1 MIKWLFNPRI
11 NFDVSVFSLVLLTS
25 LLSHSCQG
33 QTEQKRE
40 IERVIV
46 PYNFKKWIITYAEDT
61 RFSYNYY
68 YTANWNNFE
77 YPGYKYGEELLL
89 SSQLARSN
97 KYLKNHYINPE
108 DGPVLSFEEQAQ
120 NTMPDHH
127 ERNFLQLI
135 RRASFGFEKDVYIT
149 FQTLVYVDSV
159 PTKNEVF
166 LLKQLP
172 DKTVKIATR
181 LPEEGKHWLEF
192 WTQMSLK
199 HLQELEKRKE
209 EKLTIDDPVF
219 MEAYRA
225 SRAITNNGFD
235 YNKLFDLIQQWK
247 ANGEQ
252 EKVDYFYQKEV
263 VYHRLR

>member
-1 MIKWLFNPRI
+1 MKTLLNLKVNLNFNI
-11 NFDVSVFSLVLLTS
+11 LSMVLLTS

-40 IERVIV
+40 IERVIT
-46 PYNFKKWIITYAEDT
+46 PYNFKQWIVSYADDT

-68 YTANWNNFE
+68 YTENWNNFE
-77 YPGYKYGEELLL
+77 YPGYKYLEELLL
-89 SSQLARSN
+89 SWQLAKSN
-97 KYLKNHYINPE
+97 KYLKKHYVNPE
-108 DGPVLSFEEQAQ
+108 DAPILSFEEQAQ

-127 ERNFLQLI
+127 ERNFLQLV
-135 RRASFGFEKDVYIT
+135 RRTGFLFEKDVYT
-149 FQTLVYVDSV
+149 VFQTIVYVDSL
-159 PTKNEVF
+159 PTVNEVF
-166 LLKQLP
+166 LMKRLP
-172 DKTVKIATR
+172 DRTYKIATR
-181 LPEEGKHWLEF
+181 LSAEGKKWLEF
-192 WTQMSLK
+192 WTQMSLE

-247 ANGEQ
+247 ANGET
-252 EKVDYFYQKEV
+252 EKVGYFYQKNV
-263 VYHRLR
+263 MYHRLQ